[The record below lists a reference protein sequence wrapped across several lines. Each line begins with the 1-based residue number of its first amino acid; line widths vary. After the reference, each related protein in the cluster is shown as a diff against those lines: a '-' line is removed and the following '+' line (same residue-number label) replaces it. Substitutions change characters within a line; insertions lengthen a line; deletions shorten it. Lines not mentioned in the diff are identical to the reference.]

1 MWFDYPLFIDKSSE
15 LKDLNQPEKVS
26 HLLSLKE
33 QETSVVSI
41 SEQYDVPHS
50 TFYHWLSRYDKYH
63 TYENRSTA
71 PHRTHGKIT
80 EEIKAAVLE
89 KHRKNPRLGSWR
101 LSLFEYEGI
110 EISHESIW
118 LILMEARHIKL
129 PPKYLYHLTHPY
141 QLWFIDH
148 MHLRT
153 LPNGQKVYSLIVLD
167 GFSRVLLTDEICL
180 SKGARDACLILLRTF
195 ANWGLPEEI
204 ISDNAKSFTSL
215 LYRLLMGVLRVKVG
229 YITPGHPWENPFA
242 ESFIGTLRAYFY
254 PHIQRQKTVAG
265 IQRVYTN
272 KTDYYNHRVH
282 WEFRKDEVK
291 TPLGKLG
298 SIRGRTMPEE
308 FELKLLATGKRFK
321 RTVDGQGMVSWKRYR
336 LYVRVELKKE
346 KIEIREFFD
355 SLVVVYRS
363 GTVVSYECIHERSEV
378 SSVFNTPVFHD
389 HRDIESSAQL
399 ELFDLSQS
407 QLRYV
412 SRRPP
417 NHRNPTG
424 NATQLMIEGL
434 D

>member
-1 MWFDYPLFIDKSSE
+1 
-15 LKDLNQPEKVS
+15 
-26 HLLSLKE
+26 
-33 QETSVVSI
+33 
-41 SEQYDVPHS
+41 VPRS
-50 TFYHWLSRYDKYH
+50 TLYHWLSRHNAYH

-71 PHRTHGKIT
+71 PHKTHGKIT
-80 EEIKAAVLE
+80 EDVITAVLE

-110 EISHESIW
+110 RISPESIR
-118 LILMEARHIKL
+118 LIRMKARHTKL

-141 QLWFIDH
+141 QIWFIDH

-153 LPNGQKVYSLIVLD
+153 LPDGQKVYSLIILD
-167 GFSRVLLTDEICL
+167 GFTRFMLTDEICL
-180 SKGARDACLILLRTF
+180 SKTARDACLILLRAF
-195 ANWGLPEEI
+195 ARWGLPEEI
-204 ISDNAKSFTSL
+204 VSDNAKCFTSL
-215 LYRLLMGVLRVKVG
+215 LYSLLMGVLRVKVS

-242 ESFIGTLRAYFY
+242 ESFIGVLRAYFY

-291 TPLGKLG
+291 TLLGKLG
-298 SIRGRTMPEE
+298 DAKGRPMPDD
-308 FELKLLATGKRFK
+308 FELKYLATGKRFT
-321 RTVDGQGMVSWKRYR
+321 RTVDGQGMISWKRLSFRRPTEERNR
-336 LYVRVELKKE
+336 LYVKVELKKE

-363 GTVVSYECIHERSEV
+363 GTVVSYECVHERSEV
-378 SSVFNTPVFHD
+378 SSILNTPMFHD
-389 HRDIESSAQL
+389 NRDIGSSAQL
-399 ELFDLSQS
+399 ELFDLSGF

-417 NHRNPTG
+417 NQKHASG
-424 NATQLMIEGL
+424 NAEQLIINGL

>member
-1 MWFDYPLFIDKSSE
+1 
-15 LKDLNQPEKVS
+15 VA
-26 HLLSLKE
+26 
-33 QETSVVSI
+33 I
-41 SEQYDVPHS
+41 SEQYGIPRS
-50 TFYHWLSRYDKYH
+50 SLYYWISRFEAYQ

-71 PHRTHGKIT
+71 PHKTHGKIT
-80 EEIKAAVLE
+80 EEVKVAVLE
-89 KHRKNPRLGSWR
+89 KHHKNPHLGSWR
-101 LSLFEYEGI
+101 LSLFDYEG
-110 EISHESIW
+110 EKLSHESIW
-118 LILMEARHIKL
+118 LIIMEARHIRL

-141 QLWFIDH
+141 QIWFIDH

-167 GFSRVLLTDEICL
+167 GFTRVLLSDEICL
-180 SKGARDACLILLRTF
+180 SKGSRDACLILLRAF
-195 ANWGLPEEI
+195 FHWGLPEAI
-204 ISDNAKSFTSL
+204 VSDNAKSFTSL

-265 IQRVYTN
+265 IQRVYKD
-272 KTDYYNHRVH
+272 KTDYYNRRVH

-298 SIRGRTMPEE
+298 DIKGRSMPEE

-321 RTVDGQGMVSWKRYR
+321 RTVDGQGMISWKRYR
-336 LYVRVELKKE
+336 LYVKAELKKE

-355 SLVVVYRS
+355 SLVIVYHS
-363 GTVVSYECIHERSEV
+363 GTVVSYECNHERSEV
-378 SSVFNTPVFHD
+378 SSIFNTPVFHA
-389 HRDIESSAQL
+389 HPGIEPSKQL
-399 ELFDLSQS
+399 ELIDFSQF

-412 SRRPP
+412 SRRLP
-417 NHRNPTG
+417 NQKHASG
-424 NATQLMIEGL
+424 NADQLMIEGL

>member
-1 MWFDYPLFIDKSSE
+1 MA
-15 LKDLNQPEKVS
+15 
-26 HLLSLKE
+26 
-33 QETSVVSI
+33 I
-41 SEQYDVPHS
+41 SEQYGVPRPNL
-50 TFYHWLSRYDKYH
+50 YYWMSRYETYQ
-63 TYENRSTA
+63 TYENRSPA
-71 PHRTHGKIT
+71 PHQTHSKVT

-89 KHRKNPRLGSWR
+89 KLTRIHVWDVGAFLCLNMRDR
-101 LSLFEYEGI
+101 
-110 EISHESIW
+110 IW
-118 LILMEARHIKL
+118 LILIEARHPRL
-129 PPKYLYHLTHPY
+129 PPKFLYHLTHFH
-141 QLWFIDH
+141 QIWFIDH

-195 ANWGLPEEI
+195 VRWGLPEEI

-254 PHIQRQKTVAG
+254 PHIQRQKTITG
-265 IQRVYTN
+265 IQRVYTQ

-291 TPLGKLG
+291 TPLGRLG
-298 SIRGRTMPEE
+298 GAKGRPMPEK
-308 FELKLLATGKRFK
+308 FELKLLATGKRFT
-321 RTVDGQGMVSWKRYR
+321 RTVNGQGIVSWKRYR
-336 LYVRVELKKE
+336 LYVRAELKKE

-378 SSVFNTPVFHD
+378 SSIFNTPVFHA
-389 HRDIESSAQL
+389 HPGIKPSKQL
-399 ELFDLSQS
+399 ELFDLSQLQLQF

-417 NHRNPTG
+417 NQKHISG
-424 NATQLMIEGL
+424 NAIQLVIEGL